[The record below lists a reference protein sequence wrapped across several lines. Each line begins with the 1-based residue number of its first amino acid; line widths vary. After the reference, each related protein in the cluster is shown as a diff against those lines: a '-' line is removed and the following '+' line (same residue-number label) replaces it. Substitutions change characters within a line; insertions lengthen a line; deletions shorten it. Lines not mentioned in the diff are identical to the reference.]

1 MVFRL
6 GRPPSDTVPPRTTAA
21 VPDLARLMMRC
32 RGTVI
37 LGALRAQSG
46 GRVQNE
52 LTLREMVNGVSALF
66 AVMTPDGAV
75 EDVNHAVLDY
85 FGKTLEELKQWA
97 STDAVHP
104 DDLPGVIAVWS
115 RSLESGEP
123 YDLELRQRGADSVYR
138 WFRVQGLPVRD
149 ADGRIL
155 RWCVLQTDIEE
166 RKRAE
171 GLLAGENLVLK
182 MTAKGSSLES
192 ILEAVCRIVEQT
204 ASACRCS
211 VLLFDLSGSTVQQA
225 VAPSLPSSYSSR
237 FPGTPVDREGGPCTA
252 AARRKTQVIVSDV
265 ASDTRWDLYG
275 WRTAALAHG
284 LKACWSTPIV
294 ASNGLL
300 LGTFAIYW
308 REPRIPTDQ
317 DQTLIEQMTH
327 LAAVAIEHKRQE
339 GALRENARD
348 LRQLVDSVPGVILV
362 VDAAGQHEYANKR
375 FLDYSGE
382 TDIKGVDCLALIHPD
397 DREGINSEWLR
408 CMALGRALE
417 YDVRVR
423 RFDGVYRWMHSHIS
437 PLKDD
442 RGSITRWYGLLSDID
457 DQRGAEERLRRSERE
472 LRLIFE
478 TIPAMVY
485 TMNADGG
492 VELVN
497 DRLLAFLGTQSL
509 ASNEW
514 SHFVHPD
521 DRPRVVAL
529 WKSTIEAGDSY
540 DVEHRLRR
548 SDGVYRWF
556 NSRGTPMRDAEG
568 RVVRWYALLTDI
580 DDRKSAEEALRGTQ
594 TRLSRARQA
603 ATVAELSASIAHE
616 INQPLASVV
625 TNAHACQTWLAHDP
639 PNLERALPT
648 LERIIR
654 DGHSAAEVVRRIRAL
669 FKESAPV
676 KVPVDMNQ
684 IVVDVLRVLSDEL
697 RDNAIIVE
705 TELEPDLPVVEA
717 DQVQIQ
723 QTLIN
728 LVHNAIEAMA
738 GVRDRGKSLLLSSR
752 RQGED
757 LMIQV
762 RDNGL
767 GTKDLTPM
775 FEPFITTKE
784 SGMGMG
790 LSICRSIVEA
800 HGGRIWGTANEDA
813 GMTFTFTL
821 PITAAGSA

>member
-1 MVFRL
+1 MAFRL
-6 GRPPSDTVPPRTTAA
+6 GRSPPDTVPPSTTAA

-46 GRVQNE
+46 GPVQNE
-52 LTLREMVNGVSALF
+52 LTFREMVNGISALF

-85 FGKTLEELKQWA
+85 FGKSLEELKQWA

-149 ADGRIL
+149 AEGGIL
-155 RWCVLQTDIEE
+155 RWCVLQTDIDE

-204 ASACRCS
+204 ASGCRCS
-211 VLLFDLSGSTVQQA
+211 VLLFDPSGSTIQQA
-225 VAPSLPSSYSSR
+225 VAPSLPSSYSSW
-237 FPGTPVDREGGPCTA
+237 FPGTPVDRQGGPCTA

-265 ASDTRWDLYG
+265 AADTQWDVYG

-284 LKACWSTPIV
+284 LKACWSTTIPG
-294 ASNGLL
+294 SSGLV

-308 REPRIPTDQ
+308 REPRTPTRQ

-327 LAAVAIEHKRQE
+327 LAAVAIEHKRNE
-339 GALRENARD
+339 GVLRESAHE
-348 LRQLVDSVPGVILV
+348 LRQLVDSVPGMILV
-362 VDAAGQHEYANKR
+362 IDAAGQQEYANKR
-375 FLDYSGE
+375 FLDYAGKTE
-382 TDIKGVDCLALIHPD
+382 IKGLDGLALIHPD
-397 DREGINSEWLR
+397 DQEAVNSEWLR
-408 CMALGRALE
+408 CMALGRPLE
-417 YDVRVR
+417 SIVRVM

-437 PLKDD
+437 PFKDE

-457 DQRGAEERLRRSERE
+457 DQRGAEERLRQSEQE

-478 TIPAMVY
+478 TMPAMVY
-485 TMNADGG
+485 TMDPEGDL
-492 VELVN
+492 EPVN
-497 DRLLAFLGTQSL
+497 ERLLAFLGAKSL
-509 ASNEW
+509 AFNEW
-514 SHFVHPD
+514 SHFIHPD
-521 DRPRVVAL
+521 DCAHVLAV
-529 WKSTIEAGDSY
+529 WQSTTAASQPYDIEL
-540 DVEHRLRR
+540 RLRR
-548 SDGVYRWF
+548 SDGIYRWF
-556 NSRGTPMRDAEG
+556 NSRGTPMKDAEG
-568 RVVRWYALLTDI
+568 DAVRWYALLTDI
-580 DDRKSAEEALRGTQ
+580 DDRKSAEDALHRTE

-603 ATVAELSASIAHE
+603 AAVAELSASIAHE

-639 PNLERALPT
+639 PNLERALAT
-648 LERIIR
+648 LDRIVR
-654 DGHSAAEVVRRIRAL
+654 DGHSAAEVLRRIRAL
-669 FKESAPV
+669 FKERAPV
-676 KVPVDMNQ
+676 KSQTDVNQ
-684 IVVDVLRVLSDEL
+684 IIGEVLRVLSDEL
-697 RDNAIIVE
+697 RANGVIVDAK
-705 TELEPDLPVVEA
+705 LEVDLPKLEA
-717 DQVQIQ
+717 DHVQIQ

-738 GVRDRGKSLLLSSR
+738 GVTDRAKTLVLRSSR
-752 RQGED
+752 QEEE
-757 LMIQV
+757 LLIQV
-762 RDNGL
+762 RDAGV
-767 GTKDLTPM
+767 GVKDPALI
-775 FEPFITTKE
+775 FEPFVTSKE

-790 LSICRSIVEA
+790 LSIARTIVEA
-800 HGGRIWGTANEDA
+800 HGGRVWATANEDA
-813 GMTFTFTL
+813 GMTFAFTL
-821 PITAAGSA
+821 PLAVAGTV